1 VGVGVGVGVAVAV
14 GVVLARDL
22 PDVEG
27 LTMQGG
33 VSMPPL
39 SASLSA
45 AFDLRY
51 GHSP

>member
-1 VGVGVGVGVAVAV
+1 
-14 GVVLARDL
+14 
-22 PDVEG
+22 
-27 LTMQGG
+27 MQGG